1 MSTDTHLVANFDE
14 QVSPHKGVSLIIFG
28 ASGDLAKKKLLPSL
42 HALYVSRLLPDPIH
56 IICYGRTKFTT
67 ESYKEELCKT
77 KKYDAQFLDI
87 VHYVSGQYAVCP
99 EIKNILSVV
108 PNQSL
113 NRIFYL
119 SLPPGEFRN
128 VSKALKESSLIT
140 KNSGGKEFAHTK
152 IGQQPYTRI
161 VLEKPFGEDYI
172 SAVKLNRFIT
182 NIFDPAQ
189 IYSIDHYLGKEPV
202 QNILF
207 FRFANSLF
215 ENLWNSRYIDHIQLS
230 LNEKIRV
237 ENRAGY
243 FDSSGM
249 LKDMVQS
256 HALQMLALAL
266 MEPPKDFSAQSVRNE
281 KHKVLSSLRIY
292 NNANEVITNVI
303 RAQYEGY
310 LQEKGVPE
318 DSKTETFIALKTYV
332 DNWRWS
338 GVPIYIRS
346 GKALQEKCT
355 ELVVYFKE
363 VPHNIFRNTADNEK
377 IHLDANR
384 LVFRIQPET
393 FIRLNVQTKIP
404 GNTLQIIPTD
414 LNFPYEDAFKDIDYS
429 NGYDR
434 ILFSAMINDAS
445 LFLSSDEL
453 FSQWRFADSI
463 LHTWKKSRRK
473 IPLYTY
479 TTGSAGPVEALQLLE
494 KDKRQWNA

>member
-1 MSTDTHLVANFDE
+1 MSNDTHFVADFDK
-14 QVSPHKGVSLIIFG
+14 QVSPYKGVSLIIFG

-42 HALYVSRLLPDPIH
+42 YSLYSLQLLPKPIH

-67 ESYKEELCKT
+67 ETYREELCKT
-77 KKYDAQFLDI
+77 KKYNKEFLDI
-87 VHYVSGQYAVCP
+87 VHYVSGKYAACP

-108 PNQSL
+108 PNQSP

-128 VSKALKESSLIT
+128 ISKALKESSLIT
-140 KNSGGKEFAHTK
+140 KNSGGTEFAHTK
-152 IGQQPYTRI
+152 IGQQAYTRI
-161 VLEKPFGEDYI
+161 VLEKPFGESYT
-172 SAVKLNRFIT
+172 SAVKLNRFIIS
-182 NIFDPAQ
+182 IFDTSQ
-189 IYSIDHYLGKEPV
+189 VYSIDHYLGKEPI

-207 FRFANSLF
+207 FRFANSIF
-215 ENLWNSRYIDHIQLS
+215 ENSWNSRYIDHIQLS
-230 LNEKIRV
+230 LNERIQV

-249 LKDMVQS
+249 LKDMIQS

-266 MEPPKDFSAQSVRNE
+266 MEPPKDFLAKSVRSE
-281 KHKVLSSLRIY
+281 KHKVLSSLRTY
-292 NNANEVITNVI
+292 ANADEVIKNVV

-310 LQEKGVPE
+310 LQETGIVE
-318 DSKTETFIALKTYV
+318 NSKTETFVALKTYV

-338 GVPIYIRS
+338 GMPIYIRS

-355 ELVVYFKE
+355 ELVVYFKK
-363 VPHNIFRNTADNEK
+363 VPHNIFQNVIDNEQV
-377 IHLDANR
+377 HLDANR

-393 FIRLNVQTKIP
+393 FIRLHVQTKIP
-404 GNTLQIIPTD
+404 GNTLKIVSTD
-414 LNFPYEDAFKDIDYS
+414 LNFPYEDAFKNIDYS

-453 FSQWRFADSI
+453 FSQWQFADSI
-463 LHTWKKSRRK
+463 LDVWKKSRRK
-473 IPLYTY
+473 IPLHTY
-479 TTGSAGPVEALQLLE
+479 GIDSKGPNESLE
-494 KDKRQWNA
+494 LIAKDGRQWNS